1 MLVASMLIMAASA
14 RSEIRTRRLH
24 PLRRRL
30 DHLCS
35 VRPDESSLLLN
46 HGSFDFFSSQNER
59 KECGL
64 APPALVCG
72 QMRETVPAVDEFF
85 NGDQQN

>member
-1 MLVASMLIMAASA
+1 MLVPGMLIMAPSA
-14 RSEIRTRRLH
+14 RSEIRARRHH

-46 HGSFDFFSSQNER
+46 NGSFDFFSSQNER
-59 KECGL
+59 KEGGL
-64 APPALVCG
+64 TPAALVCG
-72 QMRETVPAVDEFF
+72 QMRETVSAVDEFF
-85 NGDQQN
+85 NGEQQN